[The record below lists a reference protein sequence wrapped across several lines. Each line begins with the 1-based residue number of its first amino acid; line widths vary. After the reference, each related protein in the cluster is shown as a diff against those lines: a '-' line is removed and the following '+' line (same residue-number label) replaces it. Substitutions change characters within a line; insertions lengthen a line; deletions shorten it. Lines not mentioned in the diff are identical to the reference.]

1 MSWRVEPEGTILM
14 GGQEST
20 TTSEIVKHDGTT
32 ERTFDMK
39 YWTWY
44 VLHKRHQYVHYN
56 IIVYCQVCLLYP

>member
-1 MSWRVEPEGTILM
+1 MSWSVEPEGTILM

-44 VLHKRHQYVHYN
+44 VLHKRHH
-56 IIVYCQVCLLYP
+56 VCTL